1 MPNNSGVFSLSTYYN
16 KDLSGDIPNRNR
28 ESYREYGYF
37 HSGGIDG
44 FPYYTKIERID
55 YSNDTVTASFRSSYS
70 VALGYPGVVGNISKS
85 YTMGGRSASAPTLDS
100 SYVLR
105 FDYSNETITRVADL
119 VLKSNYSVSTGNNFF
134 GYTNPTYDAAF
145 VGRSFICRLDY
156 SNDLA
161 TASIRGPLSLARTNF
176 AAISNSNFGYF
187 GGGTVSTV
195 DRINYSNDSFTASV
209 RSPLSVAR
217 SFISATGNSN
227 FGYFGGGNLS
237 TIDRI
242 NYAND
247 LATASVR
254 GPLSASRRRLSAT
267 GNSNFGYFCG
277 GDTSPA
283 LSSVFSLIDRIDYSN
298 DTITASVRGSLNIPT
313 NGGSATSSSS
323 FGGSPISQYGVF
335 AKPFGY
341 FGGGGA
347 PAAVSTVDRIDYSND
362 TNTAAVRGSLTANKI
377 ELSSSGNSNFGYFFG
392 GNTGSP
398 AVPFSTIDRLDYSN
412 DNQSIIARNFLLL
425 SKRNTAAISNINFG
439 YLGGGI
445 ADPTQVSTVER
456 INYSSDNLTLSIR
469 GSLSLARY
477 DLSATGNS
485 NFGYFAGG
493 GFPTTYSTIDRI
505 DYSNDTATA
514 STRNILNYTTRNQGS
529 TGNNNFGYFA
539 GGGGP
544 ISSVDRLDYSNDTT
558 AVSVRGALSS
568 RKSDLSATGNSNF
581 GYFSGGSGPIST
593 VDRIDYANDTTTATI
608 RSRLST
614 ARTQLSATSPTAFG
628 GATDFQAT
636 STFFDIQS
644 MRKIE
649 DTTNYSVKKRVL
661 GSYGYFGGGVTPA
674 EFGGVSA
681 VDRIDYSNDTQTATY
696 RTNITIGR
704 RTLSSTSNSNFGYFY
719 GGENP
724 AVQTLIDRIDYS
736 NDSSTAVFRSYITS
750 RPGGRLAA
758 GGNNNFAYNGSGF
771 VSFIDRT
778 DYSNDLT
785 NASRRGNLI
794 STKNASSFV
803 GNNNFGYIV
812 SGELVGNGST
822 LLSRVDRIDY
832 SNDNSNASVR
842 GPLTLAR
849 WFFSGTGNSNFGYVG
864 GGGTLGVVSS
874 VERINYSTDTSTAL
888 VRGPLSSSRYALAAT
903 GNSNY
908 GWFGGGG
915 TPAVISTIDRIDF
928 SNDTPTASVR
938 GPLSIQRSTNTA
950 TTNAR
955 SS

>member
-37 HSGGIDG
+37 GGTLGASRLD
-44 FPYYTKIERID
+44 RID
-55 YSNDTVTASFRSSYS
+55 YSNDT
-70 VALGYPGVVGNISKS
+70 
-85 YTMGGRSASAPTLDS
+85 
-100 SYVLR
+100 
-105 FDYSNETITRVADL
+105 
-119 VLKSNYSVSTGNNFF
+119 STGIFRK
-134 GYTNPTYDAAF
+134 T
-145 VGRSFICRLDY
+145 
-156 SNDLA
+156 
-161 TASIRGPLSLARTNF
+161 IRV
-176 AAISNSNFGYF
+176 Y
-187 GGGTVSTV
+187 GG
-195 DRINYSNDSFTASV
+195 
-209 RSPLSVAR
+209 
-217 SFISATGNSN
+217 ATGNSN
-227 FGYFGGGNLS
+227 FGYFGGGYGPLS
-237 TIDRI
+237 TVDRV
-242 NYAND
+242 NYSND
-247 LATASVR
+247 TAVEGLR
-254 GPLSASRRRLSAT
+254 GPLSLARWRFSAT

-277 GDTSPA
+277 GAKQNVENIVSTVDRINYSNDLATASVRGPLSLPKGFAGSSGNSNFGYYYGGSDGGVPAVYTNIERINYSNDTTK
-283 LSSVFSLIDRIDYSN
+283 LSVRGLLVSGSGGDSATGNNNFGYIVTYPSSRVHRIDYSN
-298 DTITASVRGSLNIPT
+298 DLSTSVHRAITNYIFAGRGATGNSNFGYFGGGYNPYSVVERLDYSNDNTQTSLRGPLSYSRIVM
-313 NGGSATSSSS
+313 SATSSSS

-341 FGGGGA
+341 FLGS
-347 PAAVSTVDRIDYSND
+347 VSS
-362 TNTAAVRGSLTANKI
+362 
-377 ELSSSGNSNFGYFFG
+377 
-392 GNTGSP
+392 
-398 AVPFSTIDRLDYSN
+398 
-412 DNQSIIARNFLLL
+412 
-425 SKRNTAAISNINFG
+425 
-439 YLGGGI
+439 
-445 ADPTQVSTVER
+445 
-456 INYSSDNLTLSIR
+456 
-469 GSLSLARY
+469 
-477 DLSATGNS
+477 
-485 NFGYFAGG
+485 
-493 GFPTTYSTIDRI
+493 IDRI
-505 DYSNDTATA
+505 DYSNDTANGLIKGYLTIA
-514 STRNILNYTTRNQGS
+514 RGQLAT
-529 TGNNNFGYFA
+529 TGNFDYGYAGGGYPATSTVDRINYSNDSNNTLLRGPLSLARESLSATGNSSFGYFLSGDVFPVVFYTTIDRINYSNDSA
-539 GGGGP
+539 TALVRGSLADGVRLGAAASSDNYGYFVGGSNP
-544 ISSVDRLDYSNDTT
+544 DNDYKTYVRRIDYSNDTATSVYRGNLLIASSHSGSSGSRNPNYGYFVTGRTNPVVTSRSNVQRIDYANDTTSSSTRGPLT
-558 AVSVRGALSS
+558 ANGNGASG
-568 RKSDLSATGNSNF
+568 TGNSNF
-581 GYFSGGSGPIST
+581 GYFAIGST
-593 VDRIDYANDTTTATI
+593 VNRIDYTDD
-608 RSRLST
+608 LST
-614 ARTQLSATSPTAFG
+614 ASIRGPLSSSKGYCGSYSPTAFG

-649 DTTNYSVKKRVL
+649 DTTNYSVKKRAL

-681 VDRIDYSNDTQTATY
+681 VDRIDYSNDTQIARY
-696 RTNITIGR
+696 RTNLSVGR
-704 RTLSSTSNSNFGYFY
+704 RTLSSTSNFNFGYFY